1 MRATIAHCPEIVTQ
15 RLCIGIREQAV
26 LNGTVIITPKP
37 AIWRCIAR
45 CTIHRHARQ
54 LTVPGI
60 TPEHSYH
67 LKQCVTHVKQGRH
80 KAEHTAYTDEIVQ
93 SPQPRHDN
101 QRQDAILSIV
111 DTDNVSIDR
120 AVGRTKNSMNEWH
133 HPPQTKPNR
142 MRHQHIHGS
151 LDLQLA
157 MNPKIVTLN

>member
-1 MRATIAHCPEIVTQ
+1 MRYTCQ
-15 RLCIGIREQAV
+15 RE
-26 LNGTVIITPKP
+26 
-37 AIWRCIAR
+37 
-45 CTIHRHARQ
+45 
-54 LTVPGI
+54 
-60 TPEHSYH
+60 
-67 LKQCVTHVKQGRH
+67 RH

-101 QRQDAILSIV
+101 QRQDAILSIE

-151 LDLQLA
+151 LDLQMA
-157 MNPKIVTLN
+157 MNQKNSHIELKQTIETTCVPIVTMRTWTQTKIVVNNAA